1 MKGDMLMYVVP
12 REYFYRLHHVR
23 PRFKN
28 QVENVL
34 IFMATNVSDLGKM
47 NKLDFKEKLN
57 EMIICYPGNNDKE
70 LKTINNWRTEI
81 SSLFGL
87 FIEEGDFTEA
97 GLRAKE
103 LTEEQDLVKFF
114 KTFLFNF
121 EYPGGH
127 LKNQEIVKQCREG
140 IKFQP
145 VKYILKLYK
154 VASDYERKDIYLTV
168 PEVTHCIFN
177 DLRCTRDNQDPL
189 ETWFRIKNNR
199 EQNIEYDSRGDITRY
214 AGDILDYMDIANLIK
229 ARGKKFYINHIEDET
244 ISVFI
249 NTDSSFLGYSEFIG
263 NSSTIIDD
271 IRNIRVSWFRYVNR
285 DMKAIDFTTN
295 VSAYI
300 IEEDYAVQKGSILKD
315 LDEHLNTAKAVS
327 TAVVGGSGEAL
338 IISHEKQQLKNAGKD
353 SLTHLV
359 NFIPTPLGVG
369 YDIQSFERDNS
380 ELRKYIE
387 VKTTISSRALSF
399 NSFHITPN
407 EWRTAK
413 SVKDR
418 YYIYRLQLSQKGS
431 KLFILNDLYGKVK
444 TGEVQ
449 LIKRSDGFDIRFYD
463 RAGYE
468 EMLA

>member
-1 MKGDMLMYVVP
+1 MLMYVVP

-229 ARGKKFYINHIEDET
+229 ARGKKFYINHI
-244 ISVFI
+244 
-249 NTDSSFLGYSEFIG
+249 
-263 NSSTIIDD
+263 
-271 IRNIRVSWFRYVNR
+271 
-285 DMKAIDFTTN
+285 
-295 VSAYI
+295 
-300 IEEDYAVQKGSILKD
+300 
-315 LDEHLNTAKAVS
+315 AVS
-327 TAVVGGSGEAL
+327 Y
-338 IISHEKQQLKNAGKD
+338 
-353 SLTHLV
+353 THMTL
-359 NFIPTPLGVG
+359 PT
-369 YDIQSFERDNS
+369 
-380 ELRKYIE
+380 
-387 VKTTISSRALSF
+387 TSR
-399 NSFHITPN
+399 
-407 EWRTAK
+407 
-413 SVKDR
+413 V
-418 YYIYRLQLSQKGS
+418 
-431 KLFILNDLYGKVK
+431 
-444 TGEVQ
+444 
-449 LIKRSDGFDIRFYD
+449 
-463 RAGYE
+463 
-468 EMLA
+468 

>member
-57 EMIICYPGNNDKE
+57 EMIRCYPGNNDKE

-189 ETWFRIKNNR
+189 ETWFRILNCQIK
-199 EQNIEYDSRGDITRY
+199 
-214 AGDILDYMDIANLIK
+214 LDK
-229 ARGKKFYINHIEDET
+229 
-244 ISVFI
+244 S
-249 NTDSSFLGYSEFIG
+249 
-263 NSSTIIDD
+263 
-271 IRNIRVSWFRYVNR
+271 
-285 DMKAIDFTTN
+285 
-295 VSAYI
+295 
-300 IEEDYAVQKGSILKD
+300 SIL
-315 LDEHLNTAKAVS
+315 T
-327 TAVVGGSGEAL
+327 
-338 IISHEKQQLKNAGKD
+338 
-353 SLTHLV
+353 
-359 NFIPTPLGVG
+359 
-369 YDIQSFERDNS
+369 
-380 ELRKYIE
+380 
-387 VKTTISSRALSF
+387 
-399 NSFHITPN
+399 
-407 EWRTAK
+407 
-413 SVKDR
+413 
-418 YYIYRLQLSQKGS
+418 
-431 KLFILNDLYGKVK
+431 
-444 TGEVQ
+444 
-449 LIKRSDGFDIRFYD
+449 
-463 RAGYE
+463 
-468 EMLA
+468 